1 MAKCISFEEII
12 EGRDSSVRVTEDGLI
27 FAVDLAVAV
36 TGKSRDEA
44 GMAIR
49 RIPEEVFPSNK
60 MIERS
65 LPGKGNGRT
74 RLLTFQDAIEL
85 IMVLPGKVAK
95 ETRAQFANIIRR
107 YMAGDETLVD
117 EIRSNAESH
126 APVAQ
131 LARESLDPQAEYQL
145 GYKRK
150 LEQLEIEE
158 RMVEIELKR
167 AEVQARHAATLATH
181 SSLYTSL
188 CPGQV
193 MDERGRLLL
202 KDCILNAVSNQ
213 RLLTNGQE
221 PVQFITISTVASEL
235 GHRLDSNM
243 LQKIGRQ
250 VKQDYIS
257 KYGTDPPKHEQIVGG
272 AVRPVCTYQA
282 KDRDLIKS
290 AICRLV

>member
-1 MAKCISFEEII
+1 M
-12 EGRDSSVRVTEDGLI
+12 
-27 FAVDLAVAV
+27 
-36 TGKSRDEA
+36 
-44 GMAIR
+44 
-49 RIPEEVFPSNK
+49 
-60 MIERS
+60 
-65 LPGKGNGRT
+65 
-74 RLLTFQDAIEL
+74 TFQDAIEL

-282 KDRDLIKS
+282 KDRDLIES
-290 AICRLV
+290 AIRRLV